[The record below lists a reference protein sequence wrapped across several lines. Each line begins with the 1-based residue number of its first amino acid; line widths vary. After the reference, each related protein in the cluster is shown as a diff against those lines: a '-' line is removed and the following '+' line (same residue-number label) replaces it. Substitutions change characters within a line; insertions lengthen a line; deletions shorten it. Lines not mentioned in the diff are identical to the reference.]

1 MGTLYTLQLKKPSGE
16 PEATTIYKN
25 ITVDTFN
32 LPFRFQWAVASEE
45 QYNILMTYVKT
56 KTRSDPLSVN
66 NSYTYNYDYI
76 DYYLRLVNKTVQE
89 LNDWLDTDPVLP
101 VSIKAASRASQLIML
116 KTRIKEAAA
125 LDPVLKQY
133 REVIKWQFHVTFN
146 GEVNVGVIE
155 PGGWYRNQDS
165 TLCFRFVSP
174 LAHIGRND
182 FDRVTMEFE
191 VYNE

>member
-1 MGTLYTLQLKKPSGE
+1 MGTLYTLPLKKPSGE
-16 PEATTIYKN
+16 PDATTIYKN
-25 ITVDTFN
+25 IVVGTLR

-45 QYNILMTYVKT
+45 QYNILMSYIKSKT
-56 KTRSDPLSVN
+56 HSDPLCIGGT
-66 NSYTYNYDYI
+66 YTYNYNYME
-76 DYYLRLVNKTVQE
+76 YYLNLANYTEQE
-89 LNDWLDTDPVLP
+89 LNDWLDTDPSLP
-101 VSIKAASRASQLIML
+101 VSIKNAQRPSQLIML
-116 KTRIKEAAA
+116 KSRIKEATA
-125 LDPVLKQY
+125 LDPVLAQY
-133 REVIKWQFHVTFN
+133 REVIKWQFHMTLN

-174 LAHIGRND
+174 LPHIGRND

>member
-1 MGTLYTLQLKKPSGE
+1 MGTLYTLPLKKPSGE
-16 PEATTIYKN
+16 PDATTIYKN
-25 ITVDTFN
+25 IVVGTLR

-45 QYNILMTYVKT
+45 QYNILTSYIKS
-56 KTRSDPLSVN
+56 KTRSDPLCIGGT
-66 NSYTYNYDYI
+66 YTYNYNYME
-76 DYYLRLVNKTVQE
+76 YYLNLADYTEQE
-89 LNDWLDTDPVLP
+89 LNDWLDTDPALP
-101 VSIKAASRASQLIML
+101 ISIKKAQRPSQLIML
-116 KTRIKEAAA
+116 KSRIKEATA
-125 LDPVLKQY
+125 LAPVLAQY
-133 REVIKWQFHVTFN
+133 KEVIKWQFHMTLN

-174 LAHIGRND
+174 LPHIGKND